1 MSLSREMLANGLE
14 HLTRGWEPRG
24 FATDAPL
31 NHHNAK
37 WCSRIG
43 VGEDLNVNKARFARN
58 FVVIPWIPPCPTFV
72 YDLCLYIHF
81 LSEKKSPKIEYSF
94 NGSVTVLKETC
105 SQLEAGVSSEQ
116 KPAALLASIRSMSAT
131 PRSALDAF
139 RDIIL
144 WRRKK
149 LSATVL
155 LVSTATWVLLEVY
168 QLNFITVASWLAMFI
183 VASLFLWGNVLRL
196 LGKEPP
202 NLSDLELS
210 KETALEIENTCRTF
224 IEEVIGWMFHVTVEG
239 DWLVFA
245 RTVVGL
251 LLLSYVGSDLLTL
264 LYIGIKTA
272 MTVPLIYVKYG
283 DQIKRCGERV
293 KDQFRRLYEM
303 FDEKVIRK
311 MKSKIVREENK
322 EKKVE

>member
-1 MSLSREMLANGLE
+1 
-14 HLTRGWEPRG
+14 
-24 FATDAPL
+24 
-31 NHHNAK
+31 
-37 WCSRIG
+37 
-43 VGEDLNVNKARFARN
+43 
-58 FVVIPWIPPCPTFV
+58 
-72 YDLCLYIHF
+72 
-81 LSEKKSPKIEYSF
+81 
-94 NGSVTVLKETC
+94 
-105 SQLEAGVSSEQ
+105 
-116 KPAALLASIRSMSAT
+116 MSAT

>member
-1 MSLSREMLANGLE
+1 MEEKETERNCPPRFNSNMGIAGSLSAQFYHCCFM
-14 HLTRGWEPRG
+14 
-24 FATDAPL
+24 
-31 NHHNAK
+31 
-37 WCSRIG
+37 
-43 VGEDLNVNKARFARN
+43 VGHVHRCF
-58 FVVIPWIPPCPTFV
+58 
-72 YDLCLYIHF
+72 
-81 LSEKKSPKIEYSF
+81 
-94 NGSVTVLKETC
+94 TV
-105 SQLEAGVSSEQ
+105 
-116 KPAALLASIRSMSAT
+116 P
-131 PRSALDAF
+131 
-139 RDIIL
+139 
-144 WRRKK
+144 
-149 LSATVL
+149 
-155 LVSTATWVLLEVY
+155 
-168 QLNFITVASWLAMFI
+168 
-183 VASLFLWGNVLRL
+183 
-196 LGKEPP
+196 LGKCTKAPWQCALPCGVREPP

-239 DWLVFA
+239 NWLVFA